1 MGEWFICCM
10 IYGYLGF
17 LVFDFWSEGFN
28 LFEFVFILLVIF
40 FLEDSG
46 GSVFECLNVKFEDV
60 FFLNVFFICF
70 VFVMRYVLKKKL
82 YFIY

>member
-17 LVFDFWSEGFN
+17 LVFDFLSEGFN

-60 FFLNVFFICF
+60 FFLNVFLICF
-70 VFVMRYVLKKKL
+70 VFVMR
-82 YFIY
+82 